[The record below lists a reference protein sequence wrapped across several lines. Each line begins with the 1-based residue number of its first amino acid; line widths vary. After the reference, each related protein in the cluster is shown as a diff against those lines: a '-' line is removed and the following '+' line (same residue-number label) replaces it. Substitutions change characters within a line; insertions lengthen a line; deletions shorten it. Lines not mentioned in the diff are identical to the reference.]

1 MAFDSVDTAT
11 TGKTPG
17 CREFFDSKLIQ
28 RLDAGPPI
36 DTLMDD
42 VSGSDNAHTETDY
55 EYDSHRS
62 VTPEY
67 EECPEESSYEVHDFN
82 GRHINVPIDMGEA
95 IATAFPVDMDSD
107 YDINDERNTFDDG
120 LEDDDSEDS
129 DASTSYEELTEPDIR
144 LRVVDVPREDEE
156 KDSSHSDD
164 SADETYVHTS
174 EEESEEEVEEGEIPG
189 DAEQSSNTPL
199 VARVIQVPVSK
210 SLDELQKAVIGQK
223 RLEEVRDHRLW
234 QLAEL
239 QEALR
244 HIQSQIPQAEEDI
257 QTAEASLIARQTD
270 SIANIVASG
279 ISTELFQAYEDFCED
294 LHPEYGL
301 RDGFSILCDQAHF
314 GSYYGYDPVFQI
326 FKDNVE
332 TDYETCNFRCEA
344 KLERNENIIE
354 FWPIQCPEPRTGSE
368 ITWGQQYVCCG
379 LSFDPN
385 YSSLSCRYTTR
396 S

>member
-1 MAFDSVDTAT
+1 VWIQLQLVRLQDAANFLTQNQYKDT
-11 TGKTPG
+11 
-17 CREFFDSKLIQ
+17 
-28 RLDAGPPI
+28 GPPI

-42 VSGSDNAHTETDY
+42 VPGSDNAHTETDY

-62 VTPEY
+62 VTPEN
-67 EECPEESSYEVHDFN
+67 EECPEESDYEVPDFN

-95 IATAFPVDMDSD
+95 IALAFPVDMDSE
-107 YDINDERNTFDDG
+107 YDINDERHIFDDG
-120 LEDDDSEDS
+120 LEDDESEDS
-129 DASTSYEELTEPDIR
+129 DASTSYEELTEPEVR
-144 LRVVDVPREDEE
+144 LRVVEVPREDEE
-156 KDSSHSDD
+156 KSWSHSDD
-164 SADETYVHTS
+164 SADESYVHT
-174 EEESEEEVEEGEIPG
+174 SEEEVEEGETSG

-199 VARVIQVPVSK
+199 VARVIQVPASK

-239 QEALR
+239 QEALH
-244 HIQSQIPQAEEDI
+244 HIQSQIPEAEEDI
-257 QTAEASLIARQTD
+257 QAAEASLIARQTD

-279 ISTELFQAYEDFCED
+279 ISTELFQVYEDFCED

-314 GSYYGYDPVFQI
+314 GTYYGYDPVLQL

-344 KLERNENIIE
+344 KLENIIE
-354 FWPIQCPEPRTGSE
+354 FWPIQCPEPRTGLE

-379 LSFDPN
+379 LSLDPN
-385 YSSLSCRYTTR
+385 YPSLSCRYKHSKLILTA
-396 S
+396 